1 MTYHGRTILVAGLAL
16 AALLAASCKKKPPE
30 TVPAGEAEKGQAAE
44 EKPAAE
50 AAQEAPAEKAEAWAP
65 LPLGRPSPFGKQPK
79 GAMQLYRKGSVA
91 MTKGDAA
98 SARPDIEASVKE
110 DPFFDVALWKL
121 AQLDAKEGK
130 QQETLDVLER
140 LLAFNYVRYAPLIM
154 KTGWLK
160 DLRATE
166 EAWGPFEEK
175 MEVYRKAWSEAL
187 RGPGVF
193 FIQGRYKKIEAT
205 DLSGEPLDLT
215 FARGTPM
222 FWSKALKRFMPVG
235 GSGEAAGFL
244 FDREHARLFL
254 VEWAP
259 HPESL
264 PGALG
269 KISLSCLDLEK
280 LELVGKPI
288 VPAAEAEAVR
298 AALDEDGRLL
308 VEVVAPEKPAGTALA
323 LAPGL
328 KKAVS
333 KALAAQPPGEASEEE
348 PPAEEAEEGDGEAAE
363 EPAAAAGE
371 LEEGETLVKAV
382 DFEKGE
388 LVDAKAGKDEAWALV
403 LTLGS
408 TAGPPPASAEGIED
422 KLPKA
427 ARGGACVWVE
437 EGSSVCME
445 PTKKAGRWYTIS
457 LREGAAEKIVLNEE
471 YIAIVQY

>member
-1 MTYHGRTILVAGLAL
+1 MTFHGRTVLMVGLAL
-16 AALLAASCKKKPPE
+16 AALLAVSCKKKSPDTE
-30 TVPAGEAEKGQAAE
+30 PAGQAREAQASE
-44 EKPAAE
+44 EKPGAE
-50 AAQEAPAEKAEAWAP
+50 AAQEAPAEQPKAWAP
-65 LPLGRPSPFGKQPK
+65 FPLGRPSPLGKQPK

-98 SARPDIEASVKE
+98 AARPDIEASVKE

-160 DLRATE
+160 DLRNAE

-175 MEVYRKAWSEAL
+175 MEAYRKAWSEAL

-193 FIQGRYKKIEAT
+193 FIQGRFRKIEAT

-244 FDREHARLFL
+244 FDRARARLYL

-269 KISLSCLDLEK
+269 KISLTCLDLEK

-308 VEVVAPEKPAGTALA
+308 IEVVAPEKPSGTAPA
-323 LAPGL
+323 LAPGI

-333 KALAAQPPGEASEEE
+333 KALAAQPVGEAAEEE
-348 PPAEEAEEGDGEAAE
+348 PPAEEEAEGEGEAAGE
-363 EPAAAAGE
+363 PPAAAEE

-382 DFEKGE
+382 DFEKGQ
-388 LVDAKAGKDEAWALV
+388 LVDAEAGNDEAWALV
-403 LTLGS
+403 LMLGS

-437 EGSSVCME
+437 EGSSVCIE
-445 PTKKAGRWYTIS
+445 PTKKGGRWYTIS
-457 LREGAAEKIVLNEE
+457 LREGGGEKIVLNAE